1 MGKIDRVLEEM
12 SQMKRMVS
20 TDDSAQQQSLDML
33 IADFNKLK
41 ENLFGVQSAWTKLV
55 SNCITPAEQQE
66 LAKTKL
72 TNVVE
77 PAAKAAAAKAGT
89 VKKQPPPELSPQQNG
104 PRQI

>member
-1 MGKIDRVLEEM
+1 M

-66 LAKTKL
+66 LAKSKQTDV
-72 TNVVE
+72 VVE
-77 PAAKAAAAKAGT
+77 AKAGT
-89 VKKQPPPELSPQQNG
+89 VKKQPPPEPPSPQQSG
-104 PRQI
+104 PRQIHRTITGYH